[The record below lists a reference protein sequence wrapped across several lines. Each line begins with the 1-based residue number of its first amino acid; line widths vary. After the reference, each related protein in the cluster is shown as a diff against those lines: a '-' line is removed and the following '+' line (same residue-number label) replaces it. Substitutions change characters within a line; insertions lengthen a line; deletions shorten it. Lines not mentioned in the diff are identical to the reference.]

1 MQSSKTL
8 CSLPKPYLRNR
19 LKPCPLQSTCLPFFR
34 MSPKQPLYKMKMSI
48 TFTLACVT
56 INVATE
62 MYEFDFNFNLKVLL
76 CVHFLKLLNKII
88 TSLVASSNNKNWLFH
103 SLGTKSSESRGW
115 QSPDPSLG
123 GDRACLPSSSSFL
136 GVVNL
141 SWWLQVTL
149 DWGLC
154 RPTFSPLVPEC
165 PLEQNKSLRLISI
178 MRAPSL

>member
-34 MSPKQPLYKMKMSI
+34 KSPKQPLYKMKMSI

-88 TSLVASSNNKNWLFH
+88 TSLVASSNNKN
-103 SLGTKSSESRGW
+103 
-115 QSPDPSLG
+115 
-123 GDRACLPSSSSFL
+123 
-136 GVVNL
+136 
-141 SWWLQVTL
+141 
-149 DWGLC
+149 
-154 RPTFSPLVPEC
+154 
-165 PLEQNKSLRLISI
+165 
-178 MRAPSL
+178 